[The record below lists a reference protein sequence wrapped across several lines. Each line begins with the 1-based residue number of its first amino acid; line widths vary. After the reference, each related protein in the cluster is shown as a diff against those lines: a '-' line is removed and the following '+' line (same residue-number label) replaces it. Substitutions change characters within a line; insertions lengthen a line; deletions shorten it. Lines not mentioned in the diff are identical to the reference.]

1 MRPAPFMDKMVSI
14 CRSLDAT
21 FSTYMSKLVSPG
33 VKACMKER
41 RPLNEE
47 AYEISLDHYGCIDGP
62 KSGRLRVLSN
72 APKLFIGLSFY
83 FTGDFP
89 SAYEEDLQD
98 LVKAAGGTILEK
110 DEFPAPSCNDQTAPK
125 VLVVYNLDSPG
136 GCKVGVEVLI
146 LWQRL
151 NEAEGIA
158 AKVGA
163 QVIGHTWLVE
173 SIAAG
178 NLQHFVSC

>member
-1 MRPAPFMDKMVSI
+1 MTRLFPIPF
-14 CRSLDAT
+14 LQ
-21 FSTYMSKLVSPG
+21 
-33 VKACMKER
+33 
-41 RPLNEE
+41 
-47 AYEISLDHYGCIDGP
+47 
-62 KSGRLRVLSN
+62 
-72 APKLFIGLSFY
+72 APKLFFIGLSFY

-98 LVKAAGGTILEK
+98 LVIAAGGTILEK

-136 GCKVGVEVLI
+136 GCKVGEEVS
-146 LWQRL
+146 RL

-178 NLQHFVSC
+178 NLQPSVSC

>member
-1 MRPAPFMDKMVSI
+1 MIQISDLWHDYLP
-14 CRSLDAT
+14 SLQ
-21 FSTYMSKLVSPG
+21 
-33 VKACMKER
+33 E
-41 RPLNEE
+41 
-47 AYEISLDHYGCIDGP
+47 
-62 KSGRLRVLSN
+62 
-72 APKLFIGLSFY
+72 PKLFIGLSFY

-89 SAYEEDLQD
+89 PAYEEDLQD
-98 LVKAAGGTILEK
+98 LVITAGGTVLEN
-110 DEFPAPSCNDQTAPK
+110 EELAATNCNGQAASK

-136 GCKVGVEVLI
+136 GCKVGEEVSI
-146 LWQRL
+146 LWQRM

-178 NLQHFVSC
+178 NLQPFVSC

>member
-1 MRPAPFMDKMVSI
+1 MIPIGDIWHGYFP
-14 CRSLDAT
+14 SLQ
-21 FSTYMSKLVSPG
+21 
-33 VKACMKER
+33 
-41 RPLNEE
+41 
-47 AYEISLDHYGCIDGP
+47 
-62 KSGRLRVLSN
+62 

-89 SAYEEDLQD
+89 PAYEDDLQD
-98 LVKAAGGTILEK
+98 LVIAAGGTILENEELAASSCK
-110 DEFPAPSCNDQTAPK
+110 DQAAPK

-136 GCKVGVEVLI
+136 GCKVGEEVSI

-178 NLQHFVSC
+178 NLQPFVSC

>member
-1 MRPAPFMDKMVSI
+1 MISI
-14 CRSLDAT
+14 ADVRHDYFSSLQ
-21 FSTYMSKLVSPG
+21 
-33 VKACMKER
+33 
-41 RPLNEE
+41 
-47 AYEISLDHYGCIDGP
+47 
-62 KSGRLRVLSN
+62 
-72 APKLFIGLSFY
+72 APKLFTGLNFY

-89 SAYEEDLQD
+89 LSYKEDLED
-98 LVKAAGGTILEK
+98 LVIAAGGTVLE
-110 DEFPAPSCNDQTAPK
+110 DEELAAPNCDDQAVPK

-136 GCKVGVEVLI
+136 GCKVGEEVSI

-178 NLQHFVSC
+178 NLQPFVSC